1 MTTNLTKINDSF
13 QLPIIHNSKTQ
24 KVDASIITDL
34 ELVSI
39 IGDGD
44 ENNNNNNDTT
54 GTKPIYNHVFQPKS
68 KVGNEVL
75 KQISSYYTTDT
86 SFLSD
91 TQLFMNAMQIKDVNH
106 IYQKNNMTHFEL
118 DEMVKL
124 VDEIK
129 CDNGF
134 CNKYLYV
141 DWEFAKFMNNN
152 SSFLQMMSIY
162 NIASPIISLCIP
174 IIILIIPFFV
184 IKVKGIE
191 LSMKDYVDV
200 LKNIISKHA
209 VTRIFTDFNKVDF
222 GQKMYL
228 LISVA
233 FYFFSIYQNI
243 LICVRFYSNMKKIH
257 DQLFKMK
264 QYLQFTIDSMDY
276 HLSKS
281 NNLSSFKDFNFKLQE
296 KRVILCE
303 FKENIECIVPFKV
316 SFVKLLQ
323 VGHVM
328 KTFYELYDRQDYCDA
343 ILFSFGF
350 NGYLENVCGLKKHI
364 DSGKMNYTV
373 FVNDKKEKPH
383 FKKMYYPK
391 FVDDENQNKDE
402 IVKNNCNLKKNII
415 ITGPNASGK
424 TTTLKSALLN
434 VLLSQ
439 QIGAGCFEKCT
450 MNPYSKIHCY
460 LNIPD
465 TSGRDSLFQA
475 EARRCKE
482 IIESISKPNSEET
495 HFCIFDELYS
505 GTNPEEAIISAKAFM
520 EYLVKHDNV
529 ACMLTTHYTKLCKKL
544 KKNARIENYHMETI
558 KEEGDGDC
566 NFRYTYLMKKGMSHV
581 KGGLKVLKD
590 MNYPKEIIDKT
601 EE

>member
-1 MTTNLTKINDSF
+1 
-13 QLPIIHNSKTQ
+13 
-24 KVDASIITDL
+24 
-34 ELVSI
+34 
-39 IGDGD
+39 
-44 ENNNNNNDTT
+44 
-54 GTKPIYNHVFQPKS
+54 
-68 KVGNEVL
+68 
-75 KQISSYYTTDT
+75 
-86 SFLSD
+86 
-91 TQLFMNAMQIKDVNH
+91 
-106 IYQKNNMTHFEL
+106 
-118 DEMVKL
+118 

-152 SSFLQMMSIY
+152 ASFLQMMSIY

-174 IIILIIPFFV
+174 IFILIIPFFV

-191 LSMKDYVDV
+191 LSMKEYVDI
-200 LKNIISKHA
+200 LKTIISKHA

-228 LISVA
+228 LMSVA

-257 DQLFKMK
+257 DHLFKMK
-264 QYLQFTIDSMDY
+264 KYLQFTIDSMNY

-281 NNLSSFKDFNFKLQE
+281 NDLLAFKEFNVKLQE
-296 KRVILCE
+296 QRVILCE
-303 FKENIECIVPFKV
+303 FKENIERIVPFKV

-323 VGHVM
+323 IGHVM
-328 KTFYELYDRQDYCDA
+328 KTFYELYDRKDYYDA

-350 NGYLENVCGLKKHI
+350 NGYLENICGLKNHL

-373 FVNDKKEKPH
+373 FANDKKEKPQ
-383 FKKMYYPK
+383 FKKMYYAK
-391 FVDDENQNKDE
+391 FVDETNGGD
-402 IVKNNCNLKKNII
+402 IVTNNCNLKKNII

-439 QIGAGCFEKCT
+439 QIGAGCFEKCS
-450 MNPYSKIHCY
+450 MHPYSKIHCY

-482 IIESISKPNSEET
+482 IIESISKPNSDDT

-505 GTNPEEAIISAKAFM
+505 GTNPEEAVVSAKAFM

-529 ACMLTTHYTKLCKKL
+529 VCMLTTHYTKLCKKL
-544 KKNARIENYHMETI
+544 QKNNRIENYHMETI
-558 KEEGDGDC
+558 KEDGDC
-566 NFRYTYLMKKGMSHV
+566 NFRYTYLMKKGMSRV

-590 MNYPKEIIDKT
+590 MNYPKEIMDKT
-601 EE
+601 KIEE